1 MFSDKP
7 SNCNLRKQDRDLS
20 YLLNLNEG
28 VGTLEGGFCRYTI
41 GLNIR
46 VSMRCKHQV
55 RWDLE
60 STVTF
65 ETPTPLFAIAGRI
78 WTIASMA
85 DCS

>member
-28 VGTLEGGFCRYTI
+28 VETLEGGCCRYTI

-46 VSMRCKHQV
+46 VVYAVLKPSAMG
-55 RWDLE
+55 
-60 STVTF
+60 F
-65 ETPTPLFAIAGRI
+65 RI
-78 WTIASMA
+78 HCYI
-85 DCS
+85 